1 MEMVVKEEY
10 YRDFESDDRAVIR
23 RIDSFQNA

>member
-10 YRDFESDDRAVIR
+10 YRDFESDGLAVIR
-23 RIDSFQNA
+23 RIDLFQSA

>member
-10 YRDFESDDRAVIR
+10 YRDFESDGLVVIH
-23 RIDSFQNA
+23 RIDLFQNV

>member
-10 YRDFESDDRAVIR
+10 YRDSESDGRAVIR
-23 RIDSFQNA
+23 RIDLFQNA